1 MPSWGDGTGIA
12 GIRAE
17 GALGNISLVQV
28 AVLLAAAGI
37 VAPLAKHLRIG
48 AVLGYLLAGVV
59 IGPYVLGIF
68 KDAEKMLHV
77 AEFGVVL
84 LLFVIGLELKP
95 QRLWAMRR
103 SVFGLGGA
111 QVGITAL
118 LLTAIMLVETANWR
132 EALFVGLALSL
143 SSTAMVLQVL
153 KETGELEFRH
163 GRMAFSVLLF
173 QDLAAIPMI
182 AFVGLLAVGG
192 DAAQPMT
199 WAGALTGLAA
209 IAAIVLAGRYL
220 LGWTFHFIAKAG
232 VSEALTAFALLTI
245 VVIEIVMKGAGL
257 SPALGAFIAGALLA
271 DSTYRHEI
279 EADIKPFETLF
290 LGLFFLS
297 IGMSLDL
304 GLLATQPGV
313 IVLAAVALMAV
324 KGVILHRLGRG
335 YGLSAPASRRFACAL
350 AQGGEFAFVL
360 TAIAVTTGVLMRGD
374 ASLIN
379 VIVTLTMLATPVLL
393 MAEKWLAARLARPG
407 HEPAFDEIP
416 EIESHVVIAGLGRF
430 GQIIAR
436 ILAARGIPFTAL
448 DGDPAQIDVVRRFGG
463 RVYFGDATRPEILEA
478 AQVEKARAVVVSI
491 SNVEGSLKAVELIR
505 RRYPHVP
512 LYVRARDREHAH
524 RLMDFGV
531 EHIIR
536 ETLLSALE
544 MSRQVLMDAGGL
556 NRREAERT
564 VQMFA
569 ERDERRLRADHAHAR
584 DEAKLAESARQ
595 HAEELAQLFESD
607 VAKRD

>member
-1 MPSWGDGTGIA
+1 MA
-12 GIRAE
+12 
-17 GALGNISLVQV
+17 NISLVQV

-103 SVFGLGGA
+103 SVFGLGGS

-118 LLTAIMLVETANWR
+118 LLTAIMLVEASDWR

-153 KETGELEFRH
+153 KETGELEMRH
-163 GRMAFSVLLF
+163 GRLAFSVLLF

-182 AFVGLLAVGG
+182 AFVGLLSVRA
-192 DAAQPMT
+192 DATEGMT
-199 WAGALTGLAA
+199 LWGALTGLAA

-220 LGWTFHFIAKAG
+220 LGWVFHFIAKTG

-290 LGLFFLS
+290 LGLFFIS

-313 IVLAAVALMAV
+313 IVLAAVGLMAV
-324 KGVILHRLGRG
+324 KGVVLHRLGRG
-335 YGLSAPASRRFACAL
+335 YGLSPAASRRFACAL

-360 TAIAVTTGVLMRGD
+360 TAIAVTTGVLVRGD

-379 VIVTLTMLATPVLL
+379 VIVTLTMLATPVILL
-393 MAEKWLAARLARPG
+393 TEKWVAARLARPAAT
-407 HEPAFDEIP
+407 PAFDEIP
-416 EIESHVVIAGLGRF
+416 EIEQHVVIAGLGRF
-430 GQIIAR
+430 GQILAR
-436 ILAARGIPFTAL
+436 ILAAREIPFTAL
-448 DGDPAQIDVVRRFGG
+448 DGDPEQIDVIRRFGG

-478 AQVEKARAVVVSI
+478 AQVEKARAVVVCI
-491 SNVEGSLKAVELIR
+491 SNVSDSLKAVELIR
-505 RRYPHVP
+505 RRYPDVP
-512 LYVRARDREHAH
+512 VYVRARDREHAH
-524 RLMDFGV
+524 KLMDLGV
-531 EHIIR
+531 ERIIR

-544 MSRQVLMDAGGL
+544 MSRQVLMASGL

-564 VQMFA
+564 VEVFA
-569 ERDERRLRADHAHAR
+569 ERDERRLREDHAHHS
-584 DEAKLAESARQ
+584 DQAKMAESARR
-595 HAEELAQLFESD
+595 HAEDLAQLFEAD
-607 VAKRD
+607 VEKRG

>member
-1 MPSWGDGTGIA
+1 M
-12 GIRAE
+12 
-17 GALGNISLVQV
+17 GNISLVQV

-68 KDAEKMLHV
+68 KDAERMLHV

-103 SVFGLGGA
+103 PVFGLGGT
-111 QVGITAL
+111 QVAVTAL
-118 LLTAIMLVETANWR
+118 ILTMIMLAATGDWR

-153 KETGELEFRH
+153 KETGELELRH
-163 GRMAFSVLLF
+163 GRLAFSVLLF

-182 AFVGLLAVGG
+182 AFVGLLSARG
-192 DAAQPMT
+192 DATEGMT
-199 WAGALTGLAA
+199 VGAALTGLAA

-220 LGWTFHFIAKAG
+220 LGWTFHFIARAG
-232 VSEALTAFALLTI
+232 VSEALTAFALLTV
-245 VVIEIVMKGAGL
+245 VVIEILMKGAGL

-279 EADIKPFETLF
+279 EADIKPFETLL
-290 LGLFFLS
+290 LGLFFIS

-304 GLLATQPGV
+304 GLLATETGV
-313 IVLAAVALMAV
+313 IAAGAVGLMLV
-324 KGVILHRLGRG
+324 KGLVLDRLGRRH
-335 YGLSAPASRRFACAL
+335 GLPVAASRRFACAL

-360 TAIAVTTGVLMRGD
+360 TAIAVTTGVILRGE

-379 VIVTLTMLATPVLL
+379 VIVTITMLATPVLL
-393 MAEKWLAARLARPG
+393 LAEKWLSARLARPAAT
-407 HEPAFDEIP
+407 PAFDEIP
-416 EIESHVVIAGLGRF
+416 EAESHVVIAGLGRF
-430 GQIIAR
+430 GQILAR

-448 DGDPAQIDVVRRFGG
+448 DGDPSQIDVVRRFGG

-478 AQVEKARAVVVSI
+478 AQVEKARAVVVCI
-491 SNVEGSLKAVELIR
+491 SKVGDSLKAVELVR

-512 LYVRARDREHAH
+512 VYVRARDREHAH
-524 RLMDFGV
+524 RLMDLGV
-531 EHIIR
+531 ERIIR
-536 ETLLSALE
+536 ETFLSALE
-544 MSRQVLMDAGGL
+544 MSRQVLMEAGL
-556 NRREAERT
+556 SRREAERT
-564 VQMFA
+564 VEMFA
-569 ERDERRLRADHAHAR
+569 ERDERRLRADHVHAR
-584 DEAKLAESARQ
+584 DEAKLAESARR
-595 HAEELAQLFESD
+595 HAQELAELFEAD
-607 VAKRD
+607 LDKGT

>member
-1 MPSWGDGTGIA
+1 M
-12 GIRAE
+12 
-17 GALGNISLVQV
+17 GNISLFQV

-48 AVLGYLLAGVV
+48 AVLGYLIAGVM
-59 IGPYVLGIF
+59 IGPFVLGVF
-68 KDAEKMLHV
+68 KDAEKVLHV

-103 SVFGLGGA
+103 SVFGLGGS
-111 QVGITAL
+111 QVAITAL
-118 LLTAIMLVETANWR
+118 LLTGIMLAAVSDWR

-153 KETGELEFRH
+153 KETGELEQRH
-163 GRMAFSVLLF
+163 GRLAFSVLLF
-173 QDLAAIPMI
+173 QDLAAIPLI
-182 AFVGLLAVGG
+182 AFVGLLSSSG
-192 DAAQPMT
+192 DGTESMT
-199 WAGALTGLAA
+199 LEGAFMGLAA
-209 IAAIVLAGRYL
+209 IAAIVIAGRYL
-220 LGWTFHFIAKAG
+220 LGWAFHLIARTG

-245 VVIEIVMKGAGL
+245 VVIEIIMKGVGL

-290 LGLFFLS
+290 LGLFFIS

-304 GLLATQPGV
+304 GLLTTETGMV
-313 IVLAAVALMAV
+313 LLAAGGLMLV
-324 KGVILHRLGRG
+324 KGLVLQWLGRS
-335 YGLSAPASRRFACAL
+335 YGLTAAASRRFACAL

-360 TAIAVTTGVLMRGD
+360 TAIAVTTEVIVRRD

-379 VIVTLTMLATPVLL
+379 VIVTLTMLATPIVLL
-393 MAEKWLAARLARPG
+393 AERRLASLLAKPATV
-407 HEPAFDEIP
+407 PAFDKIP
-416 EIESHVVIAGLGRF
+416 EAEAHIVIAGLGRF

-448 DGDPAQIDVVRRFGG
+448 DGDPSQIDVIRRFGG

-478 AQVEKARAVVVSI
+478 AQVKKARAVVVCI
-491 SNVEGSLKAVELIR
+491 SNVEDSVKTVELLR
-505 RRYPHVP
+505 RRYPNVP
-512 LYVRARDREHAH
+512 LYVRARDREHVH
-524 RLMDFGV
+524 RLIDLGV
-531 EHIIR
+531 EWMIR

-544 MSRQVLMDAGGL
+544 MSRQVLLESGL
-556 NRREAERT
+556 SHREAEQI

-569 ERDERRLRADHAHAR
+569 ERDERRLHEDHAHAS
-584 DEAKLAESARQ
+584 DQEKLVESAKRHAQELAE
-595 HAEELAQLFESD
+595 LFEAD
-607 VAKRD
+607 AGTR